1 MVDSELVEKII
12 FRGTALVGKDN
23 IDKIIS
29 NLGIKFSHSGSII
42 LPKSPEEVLKDL
54 IESLVKN
61 GGVIAKITLKN
72 MSKQYGFEFP
82 K

>member
-1 MVDSELVEKII
+1 MVDNELIKKII
-12 FRGTALVGKDN
+12 LRGMGLVGKAN

-29 NLGIKFSHSGSII
+29 NLGIEFSESGSII

-54 IESLVKN
+54 IRSLVKE
-61 GGVIAKITLKN
+61 GGTIVKITLKS